1 MARRKPLPD
10 EPEDHQRWLISYA
23 DFITL
28 LFAFFVVMYAISQ
41 VNEGKYRVLSDA
53 LNTAFSPRDKVQLI
67 ESPVND
73 SAAKFQLQIQ
83 QLRAQKTEEQRQRTQ
98 ERLRETNEKIRQ
110 ALSVLTRDG
119 QATVT
124 DGAFG
129 ISIDL
134 DAGFLFG
141 VGEATVAPQARPI
154 LQAIA
159 QVLIYTDF
167 PLVIEGHT
175 DNQPVSGRLGSNWEL
190 SALRAA
196 TVARVMA
203 EDGILP
209 ARLTASG
216 FGEQRPLADNTTPEG
231 RARNRRVSLRIEAPS
246 MEKRNEPVATG
257 TANQDT
263 SGGFSSSFPTAR

>member
-1 MARRKPLPD
+1 M
-10 EPEDHQRWLISYA
+10 ISYA

-53 LNTAFSPRDKVQLI
+53 LNSAFSPRDKVQLI

-83 QLRAQKTEEQRQRTQ
+83 QLRAHKTEEQKQRTQ

-110 ALSVLTRDG
+110 ALSALTRDG

-216 FGEQRPLADNTTPEG
+216 FGEQRPLADNATPEG

-257 TANQDT
+257 TPNQDT
-263 SGGFSSSFPTAR
+263 SGGFSSSFPTGR